1 MINLCRAHDI
11 KFVCLPPNSTDK
23 LQPLDVGFFG
33 PLKRRWREVLRS
45 SSESDVTFRVSKKN
59 FPGLLAKALGQL
71 DCGRLLPKAF
81 EKSGIFPISKEKA
94 LEKIPT
100 VEYAIERASHL
111 DQAVLDHLGKIRYGG
126 APRAVCRPSG
136 KIVPPG
142 TSYTDNQKNLF
153 FEIDDEIELT
163 EMSA

>member
-1 MINLCRAHDI
+1 
-11 KFVCLPPNSTDK
+11 
-23 LQPLDVGFFG
+23 
-33 PLKRRWREVLRS
+33 
-45 SSESDVTFRVSKKN
+45 
-59 FPGLLAKALGQL
+59 
-71 DCGRLLPKAF
+71 
-81 EKSGIFPISKEKA
+81 
-94 LEKIPT
+94 
-100 VEYAIERASHL
+100 
-111 DQAVLDHLGKIRYGG
+111 VLDHLGKIRYGG